1 MGARYGVFR
10 ESDALLIR
18 RVVRAALSDGGST
31 IGQRFAPVDDLPP
44 VTIDLAGV
52 IHGPFTG
59 SGRYVVADLSAGTCT
74 QQSVGTTR
82 PSVPPQSEVWI
93 DLAQTVGRVYL
104 PRVG

>member
-1 MGARYGVFR
+1 MGKRYGVFA

-31 IGQRFAPVDDLPP
+31 IGNRFAPVDDVPP
-44 VTIDLAGV
+44 VTVDLAGV

-59 SGRYVVADLSAGTCT
+59 SGKFVKVDLSAGTCA

-82 PSVPPQSEVWI
+82 PSVPPQNEVWI
-93 DLAQTVGRVYL
+93 DLSQTVGRVYL